1 LALRILLLALA
12 IMSSSA
18 QAQSWIDSIVQGD
31 DKSASNQLSH
41 IAQAQEAYD
50 LMTLSNQLRR
60 GVSNCPEK
68 DKKILFRGY
77 RNPAFENVGTA
88 KRRIYLSRALMT
100 QKGGSNPNGFADLKG
115 VNLLTLLSRH
125 VGWYKTYPSPFL
137 SVTSNLWMARS
148 FGGTANLLVLKI
160 CKDRLYPGT
169 ENERESLVPYFIHPD
184 EILAVIKD
192 ERNVLYSS
200 LPGATAEQT
209 LKFIKNA
216 DDRNE
221 EAFNKERQ
229 SCGSKLVYQ
238 NEIW

>member
-1 LALRILLLALA
+1 MALRILLLALA

-115 VNLLTLLSRH
+115 VNLHSFISTCWLVQNLSFSIFIRD
-125 VGWYKTYPSPFL
+125 
-137 SVTSNLWMARS
+137 
-148 FGGTANLLVLKI
+148 LKSLDGSI
-160 CKDRLYPGT
+160 FWGHGQLACPKDM
-169 ENERESLVPYFIHPD
+169 
-184 EILAVIKD
+184 
-192 ERNVLYSS
+192 
-200 LPGATAEQT
+200 
-209 LKFIKNA
+209 
-216 DDRNE
+216 
-221 EAFNKERQ
+221 
-229 SCGSKLVYQ
+229 
-238 NEIW
+238 